1 MRSTELLR
9 EYSGHILS
17 EFGHIDLLEFLVENK
32 QHILSVSSN
41 WEWIPDERAKAVINQ
56 FATQNFIVFLSL
68 NTCWDDEVVRKIIEL
83 MFDKSMYCVY
93 DRYFR
98 DESTFEKIYSGF
110 NSLFYGE
117 QRSVDDVKAR
127 LYSIISKGYRNEMIS
142 EGIRKTITPH
152 QVEDYKRWLL
162 DVCNE
167 AVQEYRE
174 LFSEEEG
181 NDETQSD
188 YKTIKLYAINTI
200 APLSDDHSNQY
211 IRDAIHRN
219 MLSAYLQIIKDNL
232 LTDHIRKADRKV
244 QQTIIESISSAS
256 INPAIMIGG
265 NDIFWMEKDKNQ
277 LRDYLER
284 HGITTIRDLY
294 CRDEYFFIDPSQTRV
309 DFCRFNVVIRDLTFS
324 EIMNSCEMDEEGK
337 ILYNVT
343 NDIYLPFEKEEI
355 VDHMHRTRKMIEIYA
370 DLLNNTGEIT
380 AGLHFVVE

>member
-1 MRSTELLR
+1 MTYIKNTVESDYDWLLLQLDLCNLLKELIDDGYSGKVWNKLFSGYESAKNGQSSRFVRFCVANYLYYLAVNEPLAKGKPAQMRSTELLR

-142 EGIRKTITPH
+142 EGIRKTITRI
-152 QVEDYKRWLL
+152 KWRII
-162 DVCNE
+162 
-167 AVQEYRE
+167 
-174 LFSEEEG
+174 
-181 NDETQSD
+181 NDG
-188 YKTIKLYAINTI
+188 Y
-200 APLSDDHSNQY
+200 
-211 IRDAIHRN
+211 
-219 MLSAYLQIIKDNL
+219 
-232 LTDHIRKADRKV
+232 
-244 QQTIIESISSAS
+244 
-256 INPAIMIGG
+256 
-265 NDIFWMEKDKNQ
+265 
-277 LRDYLER
+277 
-284 HGITTIRDLY
+284 
-294 CRDEYFFIDPSQTRV
+294 
-309 DFCRFNVVIRDLTFS
+309 
-324 EIMNSCEMDEEGK
+324 
-337 ILYNVT
+337 
-343 NDIYLPFEKEEI
+343 
-355 VDHMHRTRKMIEIYA
+355 
-370 DLLNNTGEIT
+370 
-380 AGLHFVVE
+380 